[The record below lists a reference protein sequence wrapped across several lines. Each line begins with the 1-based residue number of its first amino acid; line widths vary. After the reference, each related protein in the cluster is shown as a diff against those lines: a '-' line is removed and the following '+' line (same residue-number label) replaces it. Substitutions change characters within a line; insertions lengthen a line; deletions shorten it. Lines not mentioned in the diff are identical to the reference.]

1 MSKNQF
7 FVPYYGNKYRET
19 ALSIEKGL
27 AGIDWSKVKVVIEPF
42 CGSAGFSRYI
52 HYNIPDYKGD
62 YVWADNDEGLIAF
75 INAVKDGKF
84 PDLFAQI
91 KKDAATITDKEKFQT
106 YRENLDATTASGW
119 YSQKRIRGGFR
130 EMLFDADNVKRVC
143 NLQGDRLKPLIELI
157 TSGRVSAVFQD
168 SKKTAE
174 DAMNL
179 AKKHGKGSVVV
190 FCDPPYF
197 QSCNSY
203 YSSAVKIESVQAE
216 QGGNKYTDPDQSG
229 MFCDILDLMRDPNV
243 FAISVLNHSH
253 LMAMF
258 FKGFVVHI
266 YDKTYGQA
274 HKNKKTGENYVKQSK
289 HMVISNMKA

>member
-1 MSKNQF
+1 MSKSNF

-52 HYNIPDYKGD
+52 HYNIPEYKGD
-62 YVWADNDEGLIAF
+62 YIWADIDEGLIAF

-84 PDLFAQI
+84 PDLFAQM
-91 KKDAATITDKEKFQT
+91 KKDAATITDKEKFHT
-106 YRENLDATTASGW
+106 YHKNLDVTTASGW

-130 EMLFDADNVKRVC
+130 ATLFDADAVKRVG
-143 NLQGDRLKPLIELI
+143 NSQSDRLKPLIELI
-157 TSGRVSAVFQD
+157 TSGRISAVLQD

-179 AKKHGKGSVVV
+179 AKKHGRGSVVV

-197 QSCNSY
+197 QSCNSF
-203 YSSAVKIESVQAE
+203 YSSAVNSTNLQAE
-216 QGGNKYTDPDQSG
+216 QGDNRYTEPDKSG
-229 MFCDILDLMRDPNV
+229 TFCDILDIMRDSNV
-243 FAISVLNHSH
+243 YAISVLNHSH

-266 YDKTYGQA
+266 YDKAYSLS
-274 HKNKKTGENYVKQSK
+274 HHNKKTGEQYKKYTK
-289 HMVISNMKA
+289 HMIISNMKA